1 MSTLGDARADCTI
14 KILQRIIADARFGIR
29 SDVGRIDHPH
39 RGPHPQA
46 TSKGLAAADGV
57 AGDAIA
63 GAREVL
69 AFVGWCPRLLCMRR
83 GTGACQKQG
92 EGKNLESTHDL
103 LKNS

>member
-1 MSTLGDARADCTI
+1 MSILGDSRADRAI

-46 TSKGLAAADGV
+46 TGKGLAAAEGV

-63 GAREVL
+63 GAREIL
-69 AFVGWCPRLLCMRR
+69 AFVGLCLRLLGMRR

-92 EGKNLESTHDL
+92 EGKNLESAHDL
-103 LKNS
+103 LNNC